1 MVRRSSSLDVE
12 LRRLLKTGKVVIGAK
27 RSIAAIKLGKAKG
40 VVLVTKLPKHI
51 EDDVLY
57 YARLSEVKVIRFPG
71 SSYDLGTAV
80 GKPFPI
86 TTIAIIDPG
95 DSNLLKEEGGE

>member
-1 MVRRSSSLDVE
+1 MPRASSLDNE

-27 RSIAAIKLGKAKG
+27 RSLDAIKLGKAKG
-40 VVLVTKLPKHI
+40 VVLATKLPKYI

-57 YARLSEVKVIRFPG
+57 YAKLSGIKVIRFPG
-71 SSYDLGTAV
+71 SSYELGTAV

-95 DSNLLKEEGGE
+95 DSNLLEEGE

>member
-1 MVRRSSSLDVE
+1 MPRVSSLDNE

-27 RSIAAIKLGKAKG
+27 RSLDAIKLGKAKG
-40 VVLVTKLPKHI
+40 VVLATKLPKYI

-57 YARLSEVKVIRFPG
+57 YAKLSGIKVIRFPG
-71 SSYDLGTAV
+71 SSYELGTAV

-95 DSNLLKEEGGE
+95 DSNLLEEGE

>member
-1 MVRRSSSLDVE
+1 MPRTSSLDNE

-27 RSIAAIKLGKAKG
+27 RSLDAIRLGKAKG
-40 VVLVTKLPKHI
+40 VVLATKLPKYI

-57 YARLSEVKVIRFPG
+57 YAKLSGIKVIRFPG
-71 SSYDLGTAV
+71 SSYELGTAV

-95 DSNLLKEEGGE
+95 DSNLLEEGE

>member
-1 MVRRSSSLDVE
+1 MPRTSSLDNE

-27 RSIAAIKLGKAKG
+27 RSLDAIRLGKAKG
-40 VVLVTKLPKHI
+40 VVLATKLPKYI

-57 YARLSEVKVIRFPG
+57 YAKLSGIKVIRFPG
-71 SSYDLGTAV
+71 SSYELGTVV

-95 DSNLLKEEGGE
+95 DSNLLEEGE

>member
-1 MVRRSSSLDVE
+1 M
-12 LRRLLKTGKVVIGAK
+12 RRLLKTGKVVIGAK
-27 RSIAAIKLGKAKG
+27 RSLDAIRLGKAKG
-40 VVLVTKLPKHI
+40 VVLATKLPKHI

-57 YARLSEVKVIRFPG
+57 YAKLSGIKVIRFPG
-71 SSYDLGTAV
+71 SSYELGTAV

-95 DSNLLKEEGGE
+95 DSNLLEEGE

>member
-1 MVRRSSSLDVE
+1 MPRTSSLDNE

-27 RSIAAIKLGKAKG
+27 RSLDAIRLGKAKG
-40 VVLVTKLPKHI
+40 VVLATKLPRYI

-57 YARLSEVKVIRFPG
+57 YAKLSGIKVIRFPG
-71 SSYDLGTAV
+71 SSYELGTAV

-95 DSNLLKEEGGE
+95 DSNLLEEGE

>member
-1 MVRRSSSLDVE
+1 VPRTSSLDNE

-27 RSIAAIKLGKAKG
+27 RSLDAIRLGKAKG
-40 VVLVTKLPKHI
+40 VVLATKLPKYI

-57 YARLSEVKVIRFPG
+57 YAKLSGIKVIRFPG
-71 SSYDLGTAV
+71 SSYELGTVV

-95 DSNLLKEEGGE
+95 DSNLLEEGE

>member
-1 MVRRSSSLDVE
+1 VPRTSSLDNE

-27 RSIAAIKLGKAKG
+27 RSLDAIRLGKAKG
-40 VVLVTKLPKHI
+40 VVLATKLPRYI

-57 YARLSEVKVIRFPG
+57 YAKLSGIKVIRFPG
-71 SSYDLGTAV
+71 SSYELGTAV

-95 DSNLLKEEGGE
+95 DSNLLEEGE

>member
-1 MVRRSSSLDVE
+1 MPRMSSLDNE

-27 RSIAAIKLGKAKG
+27 RSLDAIRLGKAKG
-40 VVLVTKLPKHI
+40 VVLATKLPKYI

-57 YARLSEVKVIRFPG
+57 YAKLSGIKVIRFPG
-71 SSYDLGTAV
+71 SSYELGTAV

-95 DSNLLKEEGGE
+95 DSNLLEEGE

>member
-1 MVRRSSSLDVE
+1 MPRTSSLDNE
-12 LRRLLKTGKVVIGAK
+12 LRRLLKTGKVVIGVK
-27 RSIAAIKLGKAKG
+27 RSLDAIRLGKAKG
-40 VVLVTKLPKHI
+40 VVLATKLPKYI

-57 YARLSEVKVIRFPG
+57 YAKLSGIKVIRFPG
-71 SSYDLGTAV
+71 SSYELGTAV

-95 DSNLLKEEGGE
+95 DSNLLEEGE

>member
-1 MVRRSSSLDVE
+1 MSSLDNE
-12 LRRLLKTGKVVIGAK
+12 LRRLLKTGKIVIGAK
-27 RSIAAIKLGKAKG
+27 RSLDAIRLGKAKG
-40 VVLVTKLPKHI
+40 VVLATKLPKHI

-57 YARLSEVKVIRFPG
+57 YAKLSGIKVIRFPG
-71 SSYDLGTAV
+71 SSYELGTAV

-95 DSNLLKEEGGE
+95 DSNLLEEGE

>member
-1 MVRRSSSLDVE
+1 MPRTSSLDNE
-12 LRRLLKTGKVVIGAK
+12 LRRLLKTGKVVVGAK
-27 RSIAAIKLGKAKG
+27 RSLDAIRLGKARG
-40 VVLVTKLPKHI
+40 VVLATKLPKYI

-57 YARLSEVKVIRFPG
+57 YAKLSGIKVIRFPG
-71 SSYDLGTAV
+71 SSYELGTAV

-95 DSNLLKEEGGE
+95 DSNLLEEGE

>member
-1 MVRRSSSLDVE
+1 MPRTSSLDNE

-27 RSIAAIKLGKAKG
+27 RSLDAIRLGKAKG
-40 VVLVTKLPKHI
+40 VVLATKLPKYI

-57 YARLSEVKVIRFPG
+57 YAKLSGIKVIRFPG
-71 SSYDLGTAV
+71 SSYELGTAV

-86 TTIAIIDPG
+86 STIAILDPG
-95 DSNLLKEEGGE
+95 DSNLLEEGE